1 MSAKTLGDRGEA
13 RAESYLTKSGCKIIS
28 RNYRR
33 RYGEIDLIYFDAE
46 TLAFGEVKYR
56 LTNRYGTPSEAVT
69 PYKTRKI
76 LLTATQFLQEHPCY
90 QDAPV
95 RFDIICVSK
104 QVRWMKDSFN
114 NESLILD

>member
-1 MSAKTLGDRGEA
+1 VNTKTLGDRGEA
-13 RAESYLTKSGCKIIS
+13 RAESYLSKSGCTIIT

-33 RYGEIDLIYFDAE
+33 RFGEIDLIYFDTE
-46 TLAFGEVKYR
+46 TLVFGEVKYR
-56 LTNRYGTPSEAVT
+56 LTNRYGRPSEAVT
-69 PYKTRKI
+69 PYKIRRI
-76 LLTATQFLQEHPCY
+76 LITATQFLQEHPSY

-104 QVRWMKDSFN
+104 RIRWMKNSFN